1 MKLQKLA
8 SKTGPLLL
16 ALTVSLGAGLTP
28 ASSQSSAGGK
38 AEDRCREKMVKLQGQ
53 GNSQFKNK
61 NFAAGD
67 ASFRQAL
74 NEAKKL
80 GKAESALA
88 LQRWAQATEFQR
100 ADLKRAELLYM
111 EAVTLVQNEPKDA
124 LEHLKAVQILRN
136 FYRRNKQND
145 KADVQEQI
153 ELKLRMGETAKGYSC
168 PACGRG

>member
-111 EAVTLVQNEPKDA
+111 EAVSLVRNEPKDA
-124 LEHLKAVQILRN
+124 HLRAVQVLAQ
-136 FYRRNKQND
+136 FYRRHNEAD
-145 KADVQEQI
+145 KANQQEQI
-153 ELKLRMGETAKGYSC
+153 AQQLQGGQSIRRDPC

>member
-16 ALTVSLGAGLTP
+16 ALTVSLGVGLTP
-28 ASSQSSAGGK
+28 ASAQSSAGGK

-111 EAVTLVQNEPKDA
+111 EAVSLVRNEPKDA
-124 LEHLKAVQILRN
+124 HLRAVQVLAQ
-136 FYRRNKQND
+136 FYRRHNQTD
-145 KADVQEQI
+145 KADLQEQI
-153 ELKLRMGETAKGYSC
+153 AQQLQGGQSIERDPC

>member
-28 ASSQSSAGGK
+28 ASAQSSAGGE

-74 NEAKKL
+74 NEAKNL

-111 EAVTLVQNEPKDA
+111 EAVSLVRNEPKDA
-124 LEHLKAVQILRN
+124 HLRAVQVLAQ
-136 FYRRNKQND
+136 FYRRHNEAD
-145 KADVQEQI
+145 KANQQEQI
-153 ELKLRMGETAKGYSC
+153 AQQLQGGQSIRRDPC

>member
-111 EAVTLVQNEPKDA
+111 EAVSLVRNEPKDA
-124 LEHLKAVQILRN
+124 HLRAVQVLAQ
-136 FYRRNKQND
+136 FYRRHNEAD
-145 KADVQEQI
+145 KADLQEQI
-153 ELKLRMGETAKGYSC
+153 AQQLQGGQSIERDPC

>member
-28 ASSQSSAGGK
+28 ASAQGSAGGK
-38 AEDRCREKMVKLQGQ
+38 ADSQSRDQLAKLQEQ
-53 GNSQFKNK
+53 GNALFKNK

-67 ASFRQAL
+67 TSFRQAV

-80 GKAESALA
+80 GKADSALA

-111 EAVTLVQNEPKDA
+111 EAVTLVQNEPTKDA
-124 LEHLKAVQILRN
+124 HLRAVQVLAQ
-136 FYRRNKQND
+136 FYRRHNQTD
-145 KADVQEQI
+145 KANQQEQI
-153 ELKLRMGETAKGYSC
+153 AQQLQGGQSIRRDPC

>member
-28 ASSQSSAGGK
+28 ASAQSSAGGT

-53 GNSQFKNK
+53 GNSLFKNK
-61 NFAAGD
+61 NFIGGD
-67 ASFRQAL
+67 ASFRQSV

-88 LQRWAQATEFQR
+88 LQNWAQATEFQR

-111 EAVTLVQNEPKDA
+111 EAVSLVQNEPKDA
-124 LEHLKAVQILRN
+124 HLRAVQVLAQ
-136 FYRRNKQND
+136 FYRRHNEAD
-145 KADVQEQI
+145 KANQQDQI
-153 ELKLRMGETAKGYSC
+153 AQQLQGGQSIRRDPC

>member
-28 ASSQSSAGGK
+28 ASAQSSAGGE

-53 GNSQFKNK
+53 GNSLFKNK

-74 NEAKKL
+74 NEAKNL

-111 EAVTLVQNEPKDA
+111 EAVSLVRNEPKDA
-124 LEHLKAVQILRN
+124 HLRAVQVLAQ
-136 FYRRNKQND
+136 FYRRHNEAD
-145 KADVQEQI
+145 KANQQEQI
-153 ELKLRMGETAKGYSC
+153 AQQLQGGQSIRRDPC